1 MQEKI
6 ICFVRTFSLDKMP
19 EEIKKRVVRAFTDT
33 MAVILAGAAMEQ
45 LQCAAK
51 ALDIDLAKPASA
63 GEPTIL
69 GYGHRQASLTD
80 AVLLNAVA
88 AHSCEFNDLFY
99 GLPGHPSAVL
109 VPVVLGL
116 GERLCKSGRE
126 VLEAYICGFEI
137 LGRVNEA
144 LMPGHHIRGFH
155 FTSTAGIIGAA
166 MAAGKLMDMN
176 EEQLMAA
183 CSMACTFACG
193 LRGNFGYTGNSLHV
207 GNAAA
212 NGLRAALYAASGIKA
227 RPDLLDLPDG
237 YLHAFE
243 GKRDKLDTLLELS
256 GRKSVLE
263 APGLLIK
270 KYPTCFS
277 SYQAIDAAC
286 MLVSEHRIRPEDIEH
301 IECLTS
307 PTHYMS
313 LPYEWPDSVY
323 GQRFCV
329 PFCVCWVLSGGAVTA
344 EAFSEAHYQ
353 ETALLKLKAKLI
365 YGEDPDQCGEKGFGS
380 TLLKLRVK
388 GKGVLEYRAYPNPD
402 ERVENWKETKLKEKF
417 YNCCG
422 LSLNLAGTEE
432 LWNACCHLDE
442 VDDIAMWLDQWPERT
457 KNEND

>member
-1 MQEKI
+1 MQETI
-6 ICFVRTFSLDKMP
+6 IRFVRDFSLDNVP
-19 EEIKKRVVRAFTDT
+19 EEIKERAVRAFTDT
-33 MAVILAGAAMEQ
+33 VAVILAGSSMDQ
-45 LQCAAK
+45 LQCAAR
-51 ALDIDLAKPASA
+51 ALDIDLAKPAPA
-63 GEPTIL
+63 REPTIL
-69 GYGHRQASLTD
+69 GYGHRQATLTD

-116 GERLCKSGRE
+116 GERLLKSGRE

-144 LMPGHHIRGFH
+144 LMPKHHIKGFH
-155 FTSTAGIIGAA
+155 STSTAGIIGAA
-166 MAAGKLMDMN
+166 MAAGKLMDMG

-227 RPDLLDLPDG
+227 RTHLLDLPDG

-243 GKRDKLDTLLELS
+243 GNRRKLDTLLGLL
-256 GRKSVLE
+256 GKQSVLE
-263 APGLLIK
+263 SPGLLIK

-277 SYQAIDAAC
+277 TYQAIDAAR

-307 PTHYMS
+307 PAHYMS
-313 LPYEWPDSVY
+313 LPCEWTDSVY

-353 ETALLKLKAKLI
+353 ETALLKLKARLI
-365 YGEDPDQCGEKGFGS
+365 YGEDPGQCGEKGFGS
-380 TLLKLRVK
+380 TLLRLRVK
-388 GKGVLEYRAYPNPD
+388 GKGLLEYRAYPNPD

-417 YNCCG
+417 YHCCRP
-422 LSLNLAGTEE
+422 SLNLDRTEG
-432 LWNACCHLDE
+432 LWNACCRLDE
-442 VDDIAMWLDQWPERT
+442 IDDIAMWLDQWSERT
-457 KNEND
+457 KI